1 MQDELGNENF
11 NDMWLPLMPNV
22 DGQMDHPKVG
32 LLAGVLKG
40 YALADTVSKI
50 AGLATVPSMQ
60 ANNYRIEIL
69 SLIAVAACA
78 GSKKPNWQSFRTWLN
93 RQLGTPAIAYME
105 DPVEDVF
112 VVNVVSS
119 LGEFCVLGGLWES
132 GESATTLLYEALTK
146 HGGDEQRAWLGP
158 ATALLRLSDAMV
170 TKCGLQR
177 WQMEPSVPKTDMPFA
192 PVTPLDKWGARVIFA
207 ETDLAALGIA
217 PADLSHFV
225 FNMDGRSALLEQ
237 NNQESE
243 LHRRPLLK
251 IAGSYIIALPTAI
264 TYAVRWFI
272 LSCVQQANQ
281 LRTLNAVLA
290 GCVQQRLTQL
300 AGAGSRYSIE
310 KIAIPRELSDPMS
323 SLQSV
328 VMRIGQRRFLHF
340 ALQFEDLAQVVSDGF
355 LAVKSPTDSSIRI
368 LNSHLEAV
376 QAFVQDRYDL
386 RAGYTILSPAV
397 LGQVYVVVPPKT
409 VPSWLFEVVR
419 LADLEMLL
427 RDPSDPID
435 RLMLLMHQKND
446 LELRGF
452 ELPNHNGLLN
462 LYAYWKRQGFHLRAS
477 DMPHD
482 HPAFVQI
489 GTDYVASYRADR
501 RRTVDE
507 HCELTLSGKP
517 TIVQRT
523 NSESEYQVV
532 VDVPA
537 YVSLAEISKGVLS
550 FCMRH
555 RGAVF
560 WVTLEPPTDK
570 RVNRRIVFELWE
582 ALQLFTHRAFSSTF
596 AATSFKFPVAEVVL
610 NFRALCGEDEAI
622 ADPSLSKKLTVES
635 ASEEGRIVI
644 TAGPG
649 FLSNFDGVNNNGE
662 RYLVGELL
670 RAIHQLGTDGD
681 EKPHDYSSEA
691 SDVLGGTDARVIHT
705 LRYWSPVEFLLASN
719 PERRYRVPTE
729 HIQSSICSAF
739 TWLAS
744 TSQTTFLDVEAS
756 VVSLNS
762 AVASLVS
769 HLASA
774 LHKFNA
780 EAVILEL
787 LKRHE
792 TLLREKHRWRA
803 TARAVRGLYGIADG
817 TDVASRISQEHA
829 QLQISLRA
837 LVEASICECNATGG
851 GIPDEF
857 QIDELVG
864 RMVTIIDLGR
874 NSDILYYGMTDKGIR
889 IYANGS
895 YSLDAKLL
903 AQITTPYL
911 TESFGADY
919 AKSSENYEYFAK
931 SHEPEA
937 KENQGDSEY
946 EKPNFLR
953 AWHAEFHLSFQAFIA
968 IAHEL
973 QNLAVLKNDVVVEVA
988 LDDLK
993 PSPDAYA
1000 FSEMDVSAFIN
1011 SFGLHKRVTW
1021 VASPPHSLPKEVN
1034 PWRFQRRLS
1043 LMLRPVIVVGT
1054 PPEKLIFGLGSFCES
1069 LAYVLDS
1076 IVDGTFDKDV
1086 FKSTEM
1092 RSYLGSCVDA
1102 LGREF
1107 TELVAMNLRQRGWS
1121 TKTEL
1126 KLTQLSAPK
1135 VPDLGDIDILA
1146 WKADGNVL
1154 VIECKRLKQSKT
1166 VAEIA
1171 LSCKRFSGNVGDHL
1185 HKHLRRVDWV
1195 MANIPKL
1202 AKFTKL
1208 SPTTIKVS
1216 SPLVVSRPVPFKYLQ
1231 NLPLSPSDVVS
1242 VDNLDHYT
1250 SALERLD

>member
-1 MQDELGNENF
+1 MQHELGNEDF
-11 NDMWLPLMPNV
+11 KGLGLPFMPNV
-22 DGQMDHPKVG
+22 DGQMDHPKVV
-32 LLAGVLKG
+32 LLARVLKG

-69 SLIAVAACA
+69 SLIAVAACN

-105 DPVEDVF
+105 DPAEDVF

-119 LGEFCVLGGLWES
+119 LGEFRVLGGMWES
-132 GESATTLLYEALTK
+132 GESATTLLYDALIK
-146 HGGDEQRAWLGP
+146 HGEDEQRAWLGP

-170 TKCGLQR
+170 TKSGLQR
-177 WQMEPSVPKTDMPFA
+177 WQMEPSVPKTEIPFA
-192 PVTPLDKWGARVIFA
+192 PVTPLDRWGARVTFT
-207 ETDLAALGIA
+207 ETDLAALGID
-217 PADLSHFV
+217 PADLTHFV
-225 FNMDGRSALLEQ
+225 FNMDGRNALLEQ

-251 IAGSYIIALPTAI
+251 IAGTYIIALPTAI

-272 LSCVQQANQ
+272 LGCAQQVNQ
-281 LRTLNAVLA
+281 LRALNAALA
-290 GCVQQRLTQL
+290 ACVQQRLTQL
-300 AGAGSRYSIE
+300 AGAGSRQSIE
-310 KIAIPRELSDPMS
+310 KIVIPRELSDPRS
-323 SLQSV
+323 RLQSV
-328 VMRIGQRRFLHF
+328 VMRIGQHRFLHF
-340 ALQFEDLAQVVSDGF
+340 VLQFEDLTQVVSAGF
-355 LAVKSPTDSSIRI
+355 LTVNPPTDSSISI
-368 LNSHLEAV
+368 LDSHLEAV
-376 QAFVQDRYDL
+376 RSFLQDRYDL
-386 RAGYTILSPAV
+386 HAGYTILSPAA
-397 LGQVYVVVPPKT
+397 LGQVYVVVPPKP

-446 LELRGF
+446 LELQGF

-462 LYAYWKRQGFHLRAS
+462 LYAYWSRQGFHLRAS

-489 GTDYVASYRADR
+489 GTDYVALYRADR

-517 TIVQRT
+517 TVVQRT

-532 VDVPA
+532 TEVPA
-537 YVSLAEISKGVLS
+537 YVSLAKISKGVLS
-550 FCMRH
+550 FCMTH

-560 WVTLEPPTDK
+560 WVTLAPPTDK

-610 NFRALCGEDEAI
+610 DFRALRGEEEAI
-622 ADPSLSKKLTVES
+622 ADSSLSKTLTLES
-635 ASEEGRIVI
+635 ASEEGRMVI
-644 TAGPG
+644 TANPG
-649 FLSNFDGVNNNGE
+649 FLRNFDGVNNNGE
-662 RYLVGELL
+662 RYLVDELL
-670 RAIHQLGTDGD
+670 RAIHQLAADCNGQ
-681 EKPHDYSSEA
+681 PHDYSSEA
-691 SDVLGGTDARVIHT
+691 SDVLGGTAARVIHT

-744 TSQTTFLDVEAS
+744 TNQTTSLDVKTS

-762 AVASLVS
+762 AVTSLVS

-780 EAVILEL
+780 EAIISEL

-792 TLLREKHRWRA
+792 TLLREKHRWRT

-851 GIPDEF
+851 GTPDEF

-864 RMVTIIDLGR
+864 RMATIIELGR
-874 NSDILYYGMTDKGIR
+874 NSDVLHYGMTNKGIK

-895 YSLDAKLL
+895 YSLDAEPL
-903 AQITTPYL
+903 AQITKPYM
-911 TESFGADY
+911 TESFSADY

-931 SHEPEA
+931 SEEPEA
-937 KENQGDSEY
+937 KETQGESPY
-946 EKPNFLR
+946 EKPDFRR
-953 AWHAEFHLSFQAFIA
+953 AWHAEYHLPFQAFIA
-968 IAHEL
+968 IVHEL
-973 QNLAVLKNDVVVEVA
+973 QNLAVSKNDVMVEVA
-988 LDDLK
+988 LNEIK

-1000 FSEMDVSAFIN
+1000 FSAMDVSAFIN
-1011 SFGLHKRVTW
+1011 SFGLHKRRTW
-1021 VASPPHSLPKEVN
+1021 VANPPESLPKEVN

-1043 LMLRPVIVVGT
+1043 LMLRPVVVVGT
-1054 PPEKLIFGLGSFCES
+1054 PPEKLIFGLGTFCES

-1076 IVDGTFDKDV
+1076 VVDGTFDKDV
-1086 FKSTEM
+1086 FQSTEM

-1126 KLTQLSAPK
+1126 KLTQLLAPK
-1135 VPDLGDIDILA
+1135 VPNLGDIDILA

-1171 LSCKRFSGNVGDHL
+1171 LACQRFSGNVGDHL
-1185 HKHLRRVDWV
+1185 HKHLRRVGWV
-1195 MANIPKL
+1195 TANIPKL

-1208 SPTTIKVS
+1208 DPTTIKVS

-1250 SALERLD
+1250 SALEQLD